1 MSILF
6 TFRKKSYAL
15 DFGRKTPWFEQIYL
29 VSFSE
34 ITYVNFEVVYA
45 RLIWMLG
52 GKI

>member
-6 TFRKKSYAL
+6 IFRKRTYSL
-15 DFGRKTPWFEQIYL
+15 DFGRKTPWFVQIYL
-29 VSFSE
+29 VSLSE

-45 RLIWMLG
+45 RLIWMFG